1 MTAGSRKRLLVVEDE
16 PELASAL
23 QRGLALHG
31 YDAVTENR
39 AAPAL
44 ARLGG
49 EDFAGA
55 IVDVMLGVD
64 SGIVL
69 VQQAR
74 AAGVTIPILMLSAL
88 SEVDHRAAGLAA
100 GADDYVVKPFS
111 FDELVARLAVQ
122 EQRARVAHPEPARLC
137 PVSRS
142 LSVAAGRVTLTE
154 REYELLALLC
164 RYAGAPLARGAI
176 FDALWQGEG
185 AGHENVVDVYLGYLR
200 RKLAEQD
207 FHFEIKTIRNKGF
220 VIDGIVPVIGA
231 SGPATKA

>member
-1 MTAGSRKRLLVVEDE
+1 MIAAPVKRLLVVEDE

-31 YDAVTENR
+31 YEAVTENR
-39 AAPAL
+39 AGPAL
-44 ARLGG
+44 MRLGE

-64 SGIVL
+64 SGLAL
-69 VQQAR
+69 VRQAR

-122 EQRARVAHPEPARLC
+122 EQRARAAHPKPARLC
-137 PVSRS
+137 PTTRT
-142 LSVAAGRVTLTE
+142 LSTPAGRVTLTE
-154 REYELLALLC
+154 REYDLLALLC
-164 RYAGAPLARGAI
+164 QHADAPLSRGAI

-185 AGHENVVDVYLGYLR
+185 AGNENVVDVYLGYLR
-200 RKLAEQD
+200 RKLAAQD
-207 FHFEIKTIRNKGF
+207 FRFEIKTIRNKGF
-220 VIDGIVPVIGA
+220 VIEGVVPTT
-231 SGPATKA
+231 SATKA